1 MHRTTHPSRLPSQ
14 REQTRTRRTRMNRFD
29 SLVGLALAGVIAL
42 GSSAVQAA
50 PAKSGANAAPQ
61 KSSQSAART
70 PVQRLPGQKPPPW
83 YYPPGPS
90 SHEGSGGRK

>member
-1 MHRTTHPSRLPSQ
+1 
-14 REQTRTRRTRMNRFD
+14 MNRFD
-29 SLVGLALAGVIAL
+29 SLAGLVLAGVIAL

-50 PAKSGANAAPQ
+50 PAKSGAKAAPQ
-61 KSSQSAART
+61 KSSQPAARAQS
-70 PVQRLPGQKPPPW
+70 QRLPGAKPPPW